1 MKGRFT
7 SGNQDRTGPGG
18 RPWAGSRPR
27 HFLAFALL
35 LAVATCGPPSGPKAF
50 APQQIQG
57 EDPPPGGV
65 WVEELGMEAMFQ
77 RRGRRVAGGILGGR
91 GEPIP
96 TKLTRN
102 EQIIHITLWAI

>member
-7 SGNQDRTGPGG
+7 SGNQDRKGPGG
-18 RPWAGSRPR
+18 RLCAGSHAR
-27 HFLAFALL
+27 HFPAFGLL
-35 LAVATCGPPSGPKAF
+35 LAFATCGPPSGPKAF
-50 APQQIQG
+50 GPQEIQG

-77 RRGRRVAGGILGGR
+77 RSGRPVAGGIPGGR